1 MGGTE
6 LSPERVV
13 FDVKDKTDDHVIV
26 KSGFNASEL
35 YKGAV
40 IVLLTLISMGMGMMI
55 RSQERF
61 IDDVNKWKTET
72 NVRINKIEANDA
84 VQNSKIDR
92 NIIDLQS
99 LEVKVSNTK

>member
-1 MGGTE
+1 MGGRE
-6 LSPERVV
+6 LSPERLLV
-13 FDVKDKTDDHVIV
+13 DVGNKKDEQIIL

-35 YKGAV
+35 YKGVV

-61 IDDVNKWKTET
+61 IDDVDKWKTET
-72 NVRINKIEANDA
+72 NIRINKIEANDA
-84 VQNSKIDR
+84 VQDSKINR